1 PSYDRARANLATAY
15 LAVGEIKK
23 ASRELGK
30 VRARGFQAG
39 QLALL
44 RGIVWSEQ
52 GNYRNGGTA
61 FRQAMKH
68 KPTHQAA
75 SYNMARLY
83 QLAKK
88 KKEART
94 AYRGYLKRYPRGP
107 WAAAA
112 RKALKTL

>member
-1 PSYDRARANLATAY
+1 
-15 LAVGEIKK
+15 
-23 ASRELGK
+23 
-30 VRARGFQAG
+30 
-39 QLALL
+39 
-44 RGIVWSEQ
+44 
-52 GNYRNGGTA
+52 
-61 FRQAMKH
+61 MKH

-88 KKEART
+88 KKEARG
-94 AYRGYLKRYPRGP
+94 AYKGYLKRYPRGP